1 MEPTLVVS
9 ICSDLQ
15 LEQGTTLTASQATDN
30 KPPVSSWF
38 IDVYSIHLLL
48 CHALPTLNSSSSF
61 GMDVFQR
68 PLPRLGRRKRKSSPR
83 NNRRRLRALGRRY
96 VGARGITMDSCAYQL
111 YIYNN
116 YNISYIL
123 YIWYIYIYEYIYM
136 IYIYIRIYI
145 YISNISRTIVPINFK
160 HLLLFLFILLITIKH
175 HLHTKWST
183 AIKPATWYPSPWCYI
198 TSKLITCHPNYP
210 DPQFAL
216 RNIASI

>member
-68 PLPRLGRRKRKSSPR
+68 PLPLLGRRKRKSSPR

-111 YIYNN
+111 YIYYN
-116 YNISYIL
+116 YIYMNIYIYDI
-123 YIWYIYIYEYIYM
+123 YIRYIYIYQIY
-136 IYIYIRIYI
+136 
-145 YISNISRTIVPINFK
+145 
-160 HLLLFLFILLITIKH
+160 
-175 HLHTKWST
+175 
-183 AIKPATWYPSPWCYI
+183 
-198 TSKLITCHPNYP
+198 
-210 DPQFAL
+210 QEQ
-216 RNIASI
+216 